1 MNPHQFKLNLERK
14 KNRINPYK
22 KNLPSA
28 TTRPVQPGSDSS
40 GAKSTTSITED
51 SVPKIVKDML
61 VLARYRDNKVNEKD
75 LDNIVWNT
83 NALIKQH
90 KNNQSVR
97 KMYIRCQNLWST
109 FVVNNNIENEYDDLM
124 LVMFFKI
131 IISSYYTNTLWVI
144 YNTGFIDR
152 FGLQLKGLPCLKKY
166 FKKKKQI
173 CCKKVCNFNTSR
185 NE

>member
-61 VLARYRDNKVNEKD
+61 VLARYKDNEVNEKD
-75 LDNIVWNT
+75 LEDVVENT
-83 NALIKQH
+83 NAPIKQ
-90 KNNQSVR
+90 
-97 KMYIRCQNLWST
+97 
-109 FVVNNNIENEYDDLM
+109 
-124 LVMFFKI
+124 
-131 IISSYYTNTLWVI
+131 YYTNEVPKSLV
-144 YNTGFIDR
+144 N
-152 FGLQLKGLPCLKKY
+152 LCSK
-166 FKKKKQI
+166 
-173 CCKKVCNFNTSR
+173 
-185 NE
+185 